1 MQTAMWGWLFRRI
14 PPEQHNQLALVTRSG
29 TEIAVQSLLR
39 VEQDFIAI
47 KGRLSGSQDTGRVFF
62 IPFANIDYFG
72 FQRDVKEEEFDAM
85 FGSGTLTVPAAA
97 SAPAPP
103 APGPQSP
110 AIATEPAASNS
121 TSVSQKTPLPL
132 KSEVLERFR
141 SRIASSSP
149 SLGGIPSRL
158 PEG

>member
-1 MQTAMWGWLFRRI
+1 MQTTMWGWLFRRV
-14 PPEQHNQLALVTRSG
+14 PPEQHNQLVVVTRSG
-29 TEIAVQSLLR
+29 TEIAIQALLR

-47 KGRLSGSQDTGRVFF
+47 KGRLSGSQDAGRVYF

-85 FGSGTLTVPAAA
+85 FGSGTLTVPAALSSPSPQTPVTHSPTIAVETA
-97 SAPAPP
+97 S
-103 APGPQSP
+103 
-110 AIATEPAASNS
+110 SNS
-121 TSVSQKTPLPL
+121 ASVSQKTPLPL

-149 SLGGIPSRL
+149 SLGGIPGRL